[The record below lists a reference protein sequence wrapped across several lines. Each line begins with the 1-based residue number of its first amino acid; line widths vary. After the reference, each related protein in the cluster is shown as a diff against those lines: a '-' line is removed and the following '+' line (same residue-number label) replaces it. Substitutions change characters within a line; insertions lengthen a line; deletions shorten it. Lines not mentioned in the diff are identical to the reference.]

1 METNREDLV
10 VSGRVERLH
19 ARWDGARWGWSESDS
34 NGGVGLV
41 TIWTKFVPKSSGV
54 GVIRG
59 SKRLEPVPGAVSE
72 TRKSE

>member
-1 METNREDLV
+1 MRDGMVRGGVGVNRIA
-10 VSGRVERLH
+10 S
-19 ARWDGARWGWSESDS
+19 
-34 NGGVGLV
+34 GVGLV
-41 TIWTKFVPKSSGV
+41 TIWTKIVPKSSGV